1 MTEPPP
7 TIARASAADAADLL
21 AMMRSYCDFYEVS
34 PTDDALETIITALR
48 EDPEHEGV
56 QLIAREAGGSAC
68 AFATVYWTWS
78 TTDGCRIGIMNDLFV
93 VPSARGRG
101 IADALIDACRDE
113 CARHGARILQ
123 WQTAPDNARAQAV
136 YDRVG
141 GVRSQWID
149 YSLAV
154 PDPPNP

>member
-1 MTEPPP
+1 MTTRSPAI
-7 TIARASAADAADLL
+7 TRASAADAADLL

-34 PTDDALETIITALR
+34 PTDAALEAIITALLD
-48 EDPEHEGV
+48 DPEHEGV

-68 AFATVYWTWS
+68 AFATVYWSWS
-78 TTDGCRIGIMNDLFV
+78 TTDACRIGVMNDLFV
-93 VPSARGRG
+93 VPGARGRG
-101 IADALIDACRDE
+101 LADALIDACRAE

-154 PDPPNP
+154 PDSPKP